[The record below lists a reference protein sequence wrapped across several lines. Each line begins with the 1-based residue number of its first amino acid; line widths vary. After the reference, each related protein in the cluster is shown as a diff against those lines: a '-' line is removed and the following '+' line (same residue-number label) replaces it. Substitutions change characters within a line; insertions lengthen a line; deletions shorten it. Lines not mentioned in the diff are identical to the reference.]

1 MLLITETL
9 LLWQDDEDFPPGQQQ
24 EEGFPPVH
32 GCTEV
37 VIVLK
42 VGTRLGFF
50 TGETNGRAD
59 KAP

>member
-1 MLLITETL
+1 MLLITEIL

-42 VGTRLGFF
+42 VGFF